1 MAVVAACQRP
11 HKRQRDRDREG
22 DSVVNSPVHD
32 LPIEISAEHRHLTL
46 GEIDRVIGGS
56 LGDGDLLN

>member
-1 MAVVAACQRP
+1 MSAP
-11 HKRQRDRDREG
+11 TPKING
-22 DSVVNSPVHD
+22 SVTATAKATQSSSPVHD

-46 GEIDRVIGGS
+46 CEIDRVIGGS